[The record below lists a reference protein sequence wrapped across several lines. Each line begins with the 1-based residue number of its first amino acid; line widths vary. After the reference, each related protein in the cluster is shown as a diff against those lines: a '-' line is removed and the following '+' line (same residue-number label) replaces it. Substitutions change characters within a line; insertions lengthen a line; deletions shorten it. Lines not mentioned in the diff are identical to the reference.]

1 MSAHLGPLSSSQ
13 SVAICKVPARCQV
26 ADNSRT
32 KERVLGWAVST
43 TCSYERLGRHP
54 LKKATSSVAHFNSSC
69 DDNFP
74 RHLPITIEV
83 LDESS
88 TRSLYWAPG
97 GVAHVPAPLNRMQAH
112 PFHSSPRQ
120 ALAVCVQ
127 GLLLAF
133 ISFILGALACHTLRQ
148 HDVPLIGGM
157 AASSGIRAAA
167 RPPKS
172 RFHQAPCPVPRQP
185 GTKTRNLVFA
195 AVGDKWSPSL

>member
-112 PFHSSPRQ
+112 PHEKHLLSACRVYFWPLFHSYWARWHATRCASMT
-120 ALAVCVQ
+120 
-127 GLLLAF
+127 
-133 ISFILGALACHTLRQ
+133 CH
-148 HDVPLIGGM
+148 
-157 AASSGIRAAA
+157 
-167 RPPKS
+167 
-172 RFHQAPCPVPRQP
+172 
-185 GTKTRNLVFA
+185 
-195 AVGDKWSPSL
+195 